1 MGKKE
6 KLKKERKFKVTRD
19 ETQKGDIIPR
29 WKRKIQLI
37 TSLHHSLTK
46 KGFLIFLQK
55 KNIPEQINNNLSIP
69 G

>member
-37 TSLHHSLTK
+37 TNLHHSLTK
-46 KGFLIFLQK
+46 KGFLIFLQT
-55 KNIPEQINNNLSIP
+55 KNIPE
-69 G
+69 

>member
-1 MGKKE
+1 MSKKK

-19 ETQKGDIIPR
+19 KTQKGDIIPR
-29 WKRKIQLI
+29 WKRKIQVI

-55 KNIPEQINNNLSIP
+55 KKIFLSK
-69 G
+69 

>member
-19 ETQKGDIIPR
+19 ETQKGDIIPK

-46 KGFLIFLQK
+46 KGFLIFLSK
-55 KNIPEQINNNLSIP
+55 
-69 G
+69 

>member
-19 ETQKGDIIPR
+19 ETQKG
-29 WKRKIQLI
+29 WKRKIQVI

-55 KNIPEQINNNLSIP
+55 KNIPEQIDNNLSIP